1 MCISESL
8 KIRFSPDCLALLK
21 LSNSDVKKN
30 NVLYLS
36 IWGRGKYD
44 FGTRPKSYFLVCK
57 NFVKLIE
64 IDFTKFFFSYKT
76 LPDT

>member
-44 FGTRPKSYFLVCK
+44 FGRFW
-57 NFVKLIE
+57 
-64 IDFTKFFFSYKT
+64 YKT
-76 LPDT
+76 KIVLSGMQKFREIE